1 MKTTGKAGNVFRDL
15 GFDKEEAGNLLIRS
29 KLMIEVMKYIQR
41 EKITQQTAAKR
52 FAVKQ
57 PRISDLKRG
66 KIELFSVDTLIA
78 MLARVG
84 VEVAVRVVKR
94 KAA

>member
-15 GFDKEEAGNLLIRS
+15 GFDKEESANLLIRS

-41 EKITQQTAAKR
+41 EKITQQEAAKR
-52 FAVKQ
+52 FGVKQ